1 MGSKLTPIGAV
12 ARGLMAG
19 AVGTLAMDLIWYARH
34 RGEGG
39 TTAFADWET
48 AGGLDDWENAPAP
61 AQVGKRLVEGL
72 VKRELK
78 AERARLTTNVV
89 HWTYGMLWGAAY
101 GIVVGSTRKPRTM
114 YGLLFGPL
122 VWSTAYV
129 ALPPTG
135 IYKPMREYDAKTLWK
150 DASAHLAFGLG
161 TSAAYR
167 VMAGR
172 GWS

>member
-89 HWTYGMLWGAAY
+89 H
-101 GIVVGSTRKPRTM
+101 
-114 YGLLFGPL
+114 
-122 VWSTAYV
+122 
-129 ALPPTG
+129 
-135 IYKPMREYDAKTLWK
+135 
-150 DASAHLAFGLG
+150 
-161 TSAAYR
+161 
-167 VMAGR
+167 
-172 GWS
+172 